1 MGYSYT
7 LLRPAQVPD
16 KVELGLH
23 AGPRLWT
30 KHFSG
35 WAEAL
40 GQQRGTDGG
49 TPLPRSMGLTSAGH
63 GSVLL

>member
-40 GQQRGTDGG
+40 EQQRGADGG
-49 TPLPRSMGLTSAGH
+49 TPLPRSMD
-63 GSVLL
+63 